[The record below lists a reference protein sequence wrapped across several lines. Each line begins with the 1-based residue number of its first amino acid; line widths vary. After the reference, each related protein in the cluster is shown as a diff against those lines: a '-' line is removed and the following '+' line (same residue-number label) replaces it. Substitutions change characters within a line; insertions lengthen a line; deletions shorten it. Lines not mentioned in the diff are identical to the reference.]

1 MTVAS
6 RQAIAV
12 GLAICIA
19 VVATVARAA
28 GPCDQITAACEKAGF
43 VSGGGRE
50 GAGLVVH
57 CLEPLMQQKPQP
69 RNASKPLPRVDPQL
83 ITACAAAR
91 PAFGKARTLATETD
105 AGPAEGAQPAPA
117 SPAST
122 SAPAAR
128 APGQQPNNGR

>member
-1 MTVAS
+1 MIVAS

-12 GLAICIA
+12 GLAICST
-19 VVATVARAA
+19 VFATAACAA
-28 GPCDQITAACEKAGF
+28 GPCDEITAACEKAGF

-57 CLEPLMQQKPQP
+57 CVEPLMQGKPQP
-69 RNASKPLPRVDPQL
+69 RSASKPLPRVDPQL

-91 PAFGKARTLATETD
+91 PAFGKMRTLATQTD
-105 AGPAEGAQPAPA
+105 AGPSEGTQPASAAPAPA
-117 SPAST
+117 S
-122 SAPAAR
+122 APTPG